1 MDMYYIVLI
10 VLALAITIMYVIT
23 QICDTIKEIF
33 KNTDK
38 IIKNNKNCQIRI
50 TQEKV
55 SDKKNENT
63 KDIKKE

>member
-10 VLALAITIMYVIT
+10 VLALAITIMYAIT
-23 QICDTIKEIF
+23 QICDAIKEIF

-50 TQEKV
+50 TKEKV
-55 SDKKNENT
+55 SDEHENT